1 MADLTQTPETIG
13 PLDLSS
19 IPLGCG
25 DQLAV
30 AGRFIWE
37 FHRSLSI

>member
-1 MADLTQTPETIG
+1 MADLTQTRETIG
-13 PLDLSS
+13 PPDVSS

-30 AGRFIWE
+30 AGRFIWK
-37 FHRSLSI
+37 